1 MGQTGPVWAGEPKP
15 ALTQFIPLGRALAA
29 AASWP
34 ELPFQ
39 AGHRYKVPQFLFFQ
53 FLSRT
58 YRWKIPSTAHR
69 SPAID
74 PRCELATVTKSRNFF
89 SFNFSPALTVGKI
102 QALLIAPRNL
112 SPSLPC
118 NRSPAIDPRN
128 RSSMADPL
136 SVLLLARLS
145 RGETLPNP

>member
-1 MGQTGPVWAGEPKP
+1 MGRGTKACPNPFYPAGPGLRGSCLSFTFSSWLP
-15 ALTQFIPLGRALAA
+15 LQIP
-29 AASWP
+29 
-34 ELPFQ
+34 
-39 AGHRYKVPQFLFFQ
+39 HFLFFQ